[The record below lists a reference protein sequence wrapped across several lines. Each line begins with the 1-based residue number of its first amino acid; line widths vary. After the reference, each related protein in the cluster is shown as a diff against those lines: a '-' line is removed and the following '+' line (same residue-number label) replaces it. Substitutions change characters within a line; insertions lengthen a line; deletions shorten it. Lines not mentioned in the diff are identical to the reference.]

1 MARIL
6 VLSGPNLHLLGTREP
21 EIYGRTT
28 LPEIHAMLQ
37 KAAKA
42 GGHTLEAR
50 QSNHEGELVDWI
62 GQAAAKFDGILLNP
76 AALAHSSVTLRD
88 AVGSVTIPTVEV
100 HLTNVFAREEF
111 RRTLVVAPALH
122 GVISGFGPDSYL
134 LGLEALL
141 KIIAAKKNA

>member
-6 VLSGPNLHLLGTREP
+6 ALSGPNLHLLGTREP
-21 EIYGRTT
+21 EVYGRTT
-28 LPEIHAMLQ
+28 LPEIHALLQ
-37 KAAKA
+37 TKAKA
-42 GGHTLEAR
+42 GGHTIETR

-62 GQAAAKFDGILLNP
+62 GQAQASFDGILLNP
-76 AALAHSSVTLRD
+76 AALAHSSVALRD
-88 AVGSVTIPTVEV
+88 AVGSVAIPTVEV

-111 RRTLVVAPALH
+111 RRTLVVAPAAR

-141 KIIAAKKNA
+141 KLIAAKKIT